1 MHTRS
6 LIDCQNGNVP
16 IFILIRIFKYSSI
29 SIQAIHEIILAIRY
43 WNELKTKNKKQNE
56 LNGNESIPGAL

>member
-29 SIQAIHEIILAIRY
+29 SMSDTRDYFGYSLFEWI
-43 WNELKTKNKKQNE
+43 KKQNE